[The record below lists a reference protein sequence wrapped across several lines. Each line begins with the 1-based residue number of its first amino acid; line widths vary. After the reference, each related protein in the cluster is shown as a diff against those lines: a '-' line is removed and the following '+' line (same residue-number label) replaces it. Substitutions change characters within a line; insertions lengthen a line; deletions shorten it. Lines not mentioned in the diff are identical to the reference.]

1 MLLRN
6 LEVKTAKNVI
16 EASAQ
21 LLQLLY
27 NVYSFKYCVNRYRTL
42 KKWKDING
50 ELSKEA
56 EKEFN
61 DIKKA
66 LKDIIDATGNYV
78 IIPGKQ
84 VIEFFDKACKKMRDK
99 LIEQEEQK

>member
-1 MLLRN
+1 MLLKN
-6 LEVKTAKNVI
+6 LEVKIAKNVI

-27 NVYSFKYCVNRYRTL
+27 NVYSFKYCINRYRTL

-50 ELSKEA
+50 KLSTEA

-66 LKDIIDATGNYV
+66 LKDIRDATGSYG

-84 VIEFFDKACKKMRDK
+84 VIEIYDKACKEMRDQLK
-99 LIEQEEQK
+99 GKEEQK